1 MSEQTRMLIIRSL
14 TAETVFVRHL
24 LPQGTAGIT
33 LKDGQ
38 ILAPGEDEL
47 ARSVA
52 TFGAAAKPG
61 DRAQISAVRLKE
73 NKIIVEINGG
83 AKKKTKW
90 YQHISVSGVGGT
102 TQAPED
108 TSSNPHGALIT
119 LEFATPFVPE
129 MTGDQVRQLLA
140 PVLDFSARSAAEAYL
155 ESVSPKV
162 KQAIQNHQ
170 VLVGMN
176 REMVEYAKGRP
187 NKKIREKD
195 EAGKEYE
202 EWLYGTPPQDVEF
215 VRFQGDEV
223 VRLEIMQ
230 VDGQKIVR
238 TEREV
243 EAKPAV
249 AEKEPSVQP
258 AAPAKPPSLRRPG
271 EEPDGTSE

>member
-1 MSEQTRMLIIRSL
+1 MSEQTRMLVVRSL

-24 LPQGTAGIT
+24 LPRGSTGIT

-38 ILAPGEDEL
+38 IRAPGEDEL

-52 TFGAAAKPG
+52 TFGPAAKPG

-73 NKIIVEINGG
+73 NKIIVELNGG
-83 AKKKTKW
+83 PKKKTKW

-102 TQAPED
+102 AQVPED
-108 TSSNPHGALIT
+108 TSSNPYGALIT

-129 MTGDQVRQLLA
+129 MTGDQVRRLLA

-176 REMVEYAKGRP
+176 REMVGYAKGRP

-195 EAGKEYE
+195 ESGKEYE

-223 VRLEIMQ
+223 VRLEIME

-249 AEKEPSVQP
+249 AENEPSPQP
-258 AAPAKPPSLRRPG
+258 AASAKPPSLRRPG
-271 EEPDGTSE
+271 EEPDGTSR